1 MKDEEKIYDI
11 CIVGAGFSGLVLA
24 IKLARAGL
32 LVCLVELN
40 RVVGRR
46 ILSTGNGRCNFT
58 NSRMGKD
65 YYYSESSLDFI
76 GDTHESLRTFLR
88 EIGVIDKALDG
99 YYYPFTNQAKT
110 VRDSLEAEINSLG
123 VTVLLDNRVI
133 DISKDD
139 VFTVTTNRDSIKSK
153 YVCVASGGLSAA
165 TLGSSKIGYKMAQ
178 KYKMHVTKLAPSLV
192 GVLSKDI
199 CLKELAG
206 VRAIGNV
213 AYRDHSC
220 EGEIQFNKDGVSGYP
235 VMCISRFIGFDEL
248 DKRLSDIKLD
258 FTPYMSEEELTYEI
272 RNRFSRNPRATVES
286 ALLGLCNEKI
296 LSIVISYSRIYG
308 DTVVDKLDDED
319 IANLVYN
326 FKYFSINVTGTKG
339 FDSSQV
345 TAGGV
350 SLQDIDTNT
359 MESKTCKDLFFT
371 GEVLDVDGICGGYN
385 LTWAYTSADIAANEI
400 LKRYKN

>member
-40 RVVGRR
+40 RVVGRK

-76 GDTHESLRTFLR
+76 GDTHERLRTFLR

-123 VTVLLDNRVI
+123 VTVLLDNRVT
-133 DISKDD
+133 DISKGD

-178 KYKMHVTKLAPSLV
+178 KYKIHVTKLAPSLV

-213 AYRDHSC
+213 TYRDHSC

-258 FTPYMSEEELTYEI
+258 FTPYMSEEELTSEI
-272 RNRFSRNPRATVES
+272 RDRFSRNPRATVES